1 MSKLN
6 LTDNR
11 IWNNLSQL
19 LPEIECCEIAQQHLE
34 SCSQKIRGY
43 WDSKNDFYEEIA
55 FVNFPVVELFSRAV
69 GIDRVARPGKF
80 SDSDV
85 ALAERQKIVE
95 EQIIPWIKL
104 KFWLKVD
111 SDDDEIGELTLIL
124 DANLKVVDENWSVD
138 VESPFVVATQP
149 KEKAIANF

>member
-6 LTDNR
+6 LTDNQ
-11 IWNNLSQL
+11 IWKNLSQL
-19 LPEIECCEIAQQHLE
+19 LPEIECCEIAKQHWE

-55 FVNFPVVELFSRAV
+55 FVNFPVVELFSRGV
-69 GIDRVARPGKF
+69 GIDRV
-80 SDSDV
+80 
-85 ALAERQKIVE
+85 E
-95 EQIIPWIKL
+95 EQILPWIKL

-111 SDDDEIGELTLIL
+111 GDDDEIGELTLIL

-138 VESPFVVATQP
+138 VESPFVVATRP

>member
-6 LTDNR
+6 LTNR
-11 IWNNLSQL
+11 SILDNLSQL
-19 LPEIECCEIAQQHLE
+19 LPDIECCEIAKQHLE

-55 FVNFPVVELFSRAV
+55 FVNFPVVELVSRAI
-69 GIDRVARPGKF
+69 GIDR
-80 SDSDV
+80 
-85 ALAERQKIVE
+85 VE

-111 SDDDEIGELTLIL
+111 GGNESEIDDDIGELTLIL
-124 DANLKVVDENWSVD
+124 DPNLKVVDENWSVD

>member
-69 GIDRVARPGKF
+69 GIDRV
-80 SDSDV
+80 
-85 ALAERQKIVE
+85 E

-138 VESPFVVATQP
+138 VESPFVVATRP

>member
-6 LTDNR
+6 LTDNQ
-11 IWNNLSQL
+11 IWNKLSQI

-69 GIDRVARPGKF
+69 GIDRV
-80 SDSDV
+80 
-85 ALAERQKIVE
+85 E

-111 SDDDEIGELTLIL
+111 SDDDEIGELTLVL

-138 VESPFVVATQP
+138 VESPFVVATRP
-149 KEKAIANF
+149 KEKAIARLVSNG

>member
-6 LTDNR
+6 LKDR
-11 IWNNLSQL
+11 SIWNNLSQL

-43 WDSKNDFYEEIA
+43 WDSKNYFYEEIA
-55 FVNFPVVELFSRAV
+55 FVNFPVVELVSRAI
-69 GIDRVARPGKF
+69 GIDR
-80 SDSDV
+80 
-85 ALAERQKIVE
+85 VE

-104 KFWLKVD
+104 NFWLKVD
-111 SDDDEIGELTLIL
+111 GDDDEIGELTLIL
-124 DANLKVVDENWSVD
+124 DPNLKVVDENWSVD